1 MTEND
6 MNLHA
11 IIDRLLDRLER
22 ANRMQPP
29 AAELDDWRMDFARW
43 KRGQA
48 VDKNHPDLVAARAEV
63 IALQDA
69 VTEREAQIASLKDR
83 EDTLNRRI
91 GKLGEEAAQR
101 IAGLE
106 AEIHK
111 MANILSNLRV
121 WQIGVKRLLR
131 ARKVANK
138 YWPKEPEALP
148 PKPEARA

>member
-1 MTEND
+1 M
-6 MNLHA
+6 A
-11 IIDRLLDRLER
+11 V
-22 ANRMQPP
+22 
-29 AAELDDWRMDFARW
+29 AELLAQ
-43 KRGQA
+43 KRADAGTLA
-48 VDKNHPDLVAARAEV
+48 DEAKALRDAWSAPSPGAA
-63 IALQDA
+63 
-69 VTEREAQIASLKDR
+69 EREAQIASLKDR